1 MNFLTTQSSLW
12 LTGFLLIVPATLIAM
27 AGPLLVRRLVS
38 FDDLRANNEVGGT
51 KFATVS
57 VFYAVLVGFAVV
69 VVWQKF
75 DDAESAV
82 AREASAATTVY
93 RLANGIEAEP
103 AAALRQAMNAYLAAA
118 IDKDWPA
125 MNDGHASSET
135 TRALDE
141 VYAAILRYRPSDA
154 RDTAI
159 MTEILRQL
167 DLMTQARRTR
177 LVMAAGSV
185 PRVVWIVLFGGAAL
199 TIGFTFFFG
208 ARNLRAQV
216 VMTGI
221 LSVVIFS
228 GITTIVAIDHPFAG
242 AAKVKPE
249 PLATVLKDFGGK

>member
-1 MNFLTTQSSLW
+1 MHFLTTQSSLW
-12 LTGFLLIVPATLIAM
+12 QTAFLLIVPATLVAM
-27 AGPLLVRRLVS
+27 AGPLIVRRFFS
-38 FDDLRANNEVGGT
+38 FEQLRANNEVGGA

-57 VFYAVLVGFAVV
+57 MFYAVLLGFAVV
-69 VVWQKF
+69 VVWEKF
-75 DDAESAV
+75 GDAESAV

-93 RLANGIEAEP
+93 RLANGIEMES
-103 AAALRQAMNAYLAAA
+103 AAALRDAMHAYLATA

-125 MNDGHASSET
+125 MEQRRASPET
-135 TRALDE
+135 TRALDHA
-141 VYAAILRYRPSDA
+141 YAAVLKYRPSDA

-159 MTEILRQL
+159 LTEILRQL

-185 PRVVWIVLFGGAAL
+185 PRVVWIVLFAGAAL

-208 ARNLRAQV
+208 AKSVGAQV

-221 LSVVIFS
+221 LAVVIFS

-242 AAKVKPE
+242 AAKVPPE
-249 PLATVLKDFGGK
+249 PLAVVLKDFGGK